1 MDRLFDVTIEYLGRK
16 RKDKFPL
23 STICLGK
30 DGSFLVMDSD
40 GKSVCFAANNCK
52 VEQIAAHVIILR
64 GYTDKPQHV
73 TAYCVYAN
81 AEPQRRDASA
91 RPSGGA
97 GSADLTKEDD
107 R

>member
-1 MDRLFDVTIEYLGRK
+1 MDRLYNVTIEYLGRK
-16 RKDKFPL
+16 RKDKFTL

-40 GKSVCFAANNCK
+40 GQNVRFVANDCN

-81 AEPQRRDASA
+81 AEHEPRALASRA
-91 RPSGGA
+91 PCSC
-97 GSADLTKEDD
+97 SASSEVAP
-107 R
+107 

>member
-1 MDRLFDVTIEYLGRK
+1 MDRLYNVTIEYLGRK

-40 GKSVCFAANNCK
+40 GQNVRFVANDCK
-52 VEQIAAHVIILR
+52 VEQIAAHVIIFR
-64 GYTDKPQHV
+64 GYTEKPQHV

-81 AEPQRRDASA
+81 AGAVPRRGSDVGTSPLLAD
-91 RPSGGA
+91 SGG
-97 GSADLTKEDD
+97 DK
-107 R
+107 